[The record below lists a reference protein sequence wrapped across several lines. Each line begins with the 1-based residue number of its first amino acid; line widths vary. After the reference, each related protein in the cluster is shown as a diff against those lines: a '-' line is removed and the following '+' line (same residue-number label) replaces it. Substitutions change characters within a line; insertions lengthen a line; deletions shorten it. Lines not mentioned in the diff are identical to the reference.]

1 MEAYIKRCPR
11 GEQENHGEYA
21 YRFLRSCVMS
31 FRLKPGDLINEA
43 ELSQLLNISRTP
55 VHEAIL
61 RLRSEGLVD
70 VIPRRESKV
79 SRIDISLVNEGV
91 FLRSCVEPKVMM
103 LARGNLPP
111 SAIKALLE
119 NLQKQ
124 RSLIDNMA
132 VGEFNQIDDEFHR
145 IIYRAIGKESIFT
158 HLRTAYTHLDRIREL
173 IRIECSL
180 ESMEVSLSEHLRL
193 FEYAAFNAMPDG
205 GIERHVNAHII
216 RYQDNMSALIS
227 AYPDYFSFEERKSP

>member
-1 MEAYIKRCPR
+1 MESYIGACPR
-11 GEQENHGEYA
+11 GEQENHSEYA
-21 YRFLRSCVMS
+21 YRFLRNCIMG
-31 FRLKPGDLINEA
+31 FRLKPGDLLNEA

-91 FLRSCVEPKVMM
+91 FLRSCVEPRVMQ
-103 LARGNLPP
+103 LARGNLP
-111 SAIKALLE
+111 SAAIKALLE

-124 RSLIDNMA
+124 RELIENMA
-132 VGEFNQIDDEFHR
+132 VNEFNQIDDEFHR

-180 ESMEVSLSEHLRL
+180 ESMEDSYSEHTHL
-193 FEYAAFNAMPDG
+193 FEYAAFNAMLDG
-205 GIERHVNAHII
+205 GIEKQVNAHII
-216 RYQDNMSALIS
+216 RYQDNMSALVS
-227 AYPDYFSFEERKSP
+227 VYPDYFSFD